1 MNLLPLELV
10 NRILEYDGR
19 IKYRHGKYINQI
31 PKDDERYKILLTMP
45 QIQPF
50 PNYIQSWYMSV
61 YGSNKIY
68 CEKKQLM
75 PPYTASYYGEKTNL
89 ICTYKD
95 KTMVSYSFIS
105 QGFYYE
111 FIMLGVFCFF
121 SEF

>member
-50 PNYIQSWYMSV
+50 NNNNYNFWSIFIFTDNKTICLYKSLSYYLDDKPWIIDKVHNESQVHYFSITRQGICHSWT
-61 YGSNKIY
+61 I
-68 CEKKQLM
+68 EKKINQL
-75 PPYTASYYGEKTNL
+75 T
-89 ICTYKD
+89 
-95 KTMVSYSFIS
+95 
-105 QGFYYE
+105 E
-111 FIMLGVFCFF
+111 FI
-121 SEF
+121 